1 MVAACNLYGKCT
13 CTCYIS
19 SPLSSLLH
27 HHIHTPSTAPS
38 AAPENATASSLTSS
52 SFFLDWDP
60 PPIEQQNGVIRNYT
74 VSVELLGNATAYNI
88 TTNDTEY
95 SFTTLLPFYTYRITV
110 AAVSE
115 PGMGPASP
123 AIDVVLPE
131 SGKLM

>member
-1 MVAACNLYGKCT
+1 MS
-13 CTCYIS
+13 I
-19 SPLSSLLH
+19 
-27 HHIHTPSTAPS
+27 APS
-38 AAPENATASSLTSS
+38 APPENVTASSLTSS

-110 AAVSE
+110 AAVTE
-115 PGMGPASP
+115 PGMGPASA